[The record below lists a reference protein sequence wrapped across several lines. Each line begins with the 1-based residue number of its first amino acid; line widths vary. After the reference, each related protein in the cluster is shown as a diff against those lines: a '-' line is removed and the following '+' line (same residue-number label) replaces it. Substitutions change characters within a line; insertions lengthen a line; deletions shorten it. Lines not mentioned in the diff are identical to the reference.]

1 MEGERAQE
9 QREARGVPVLPSAF
23 GEGQAVN
30 AVELATALVVFYAD
44 TIREAQRAQSLWHR
58 GQAETV
64 KRAVMMAHGF
74 DDDQAWEF
82 IRTLLE
88 RID

>member
-1 MEGERAQE
+1 VTG
-9 QREARGVPVLPSAF
+9 
-23 GEGQAVN
+23 
-30 AVELATALVVFYAD
+30 VELATALVVFYAD
-44 TIREAQRAQSLWHR
+44 TIREAWRTQALWHR

-74 DDDQAWEF
+74 DEEQAWEF